1 MNPSAVFIRRPV
13 ASMLLAA
20 AVILFGTLAYRALP
34 VSDLPSVEYPTITVS
49 ASLPGANPQMM
60 AASVA
65 TPLERQLS
73 SVPGIDS
80 MHSTSIQGT
89 TTITI
94 QFALD
99 RNIDGA
105 AQDIEAAIS
114 RAAPLLPPNMP
125 TPPSYQKSNA
135 AAFPVVFLSVRS
147 ASLPMHQVNYYA
159 ESIITP
165 RLSGVAGV
173 AQVLLIGAQRYAVR
187 VRIDP
192 SALAARSIGIDELQ
206 AAISQANVN
215 LPAGTIH
222 GDRTFV
228 LEPGGQ
234 LENAAA
240 YRDLIV
246 AYRNGAPMRLRDV
259 ADVFD
264 SVENDQGA
272 GWHNGEKAIVLAVQ
286 RRPGANT
293 VHVVDGILEKIP
305 ALRNELPAALDL
317 QLIYDRS
324 KPIRASIKD
333 VNSTLVATILIV
345 TLVVFLF
352 LRNLSAT
359 IIPSLAVPLSLLAT
373 FAVMF
378 VLGYSLDLLSLM
390 ALTLAVGFVID
401 DAIVMVENI
410 TRHIEHG
417 AEPLKAACAG
427 SAEVAFTIISMTISL
442 AAVFIPLLFLG
453 DLLGRLL
460 REFAVTITVAILMS
474 GIVSLTLTPMLSGR
488 LLRSHAHH
496 RAGITSVLE
505 RFLTAMLYMYE
516 RTLSVTLRCRA
527 ATLMLSTLLVILT
540 GYLFYVAPK
549 GFIPADDNDLIA
561 APTQGPPGASFETME
576 RHVQAIT
583 DLGRSDRDVE
593 SSFAFAGMV
602 NGSTANSGMIFFYL
616 RPRAQRMHTVD
627 DVIQRLRPAIGRV
640 PGVNVFLAN
649 PPLITIGSNS
659 TRSPYQIA
667 LQSSDLSALYEWAP
681 MLEERLRALHGFA
694 DVTTDLELRTPALA
708 IDVDRDRA
716 RLLGLTPERVYDALY
731 TAFGGR
737 QVTLI
742 HAPSNEYQVITEL
755 GGKYRPSRAML
766 STLFVRSD
774 TNRLVPLESI
784 AQISP
789 KLGPVAIQH
798 SGQSPAV
805 TVSFNLA
812 PGFSLGEATER
823 AQQAVR
829 DLRIPAAITA
839 SFQGTAQAFQS
850 AQRNLSLLCMIAL
863 FVIYVV
869 LGILYEDAIHPLT
882 ILSGLPSASL
892 GALLA
897 LRLLRLQ
904 LDLYAF
910 VGIFLLFGIA
920 KKNAIMMIDFAI
932 AAQRHE
938 HASPEAAILQ
948 GCLLRF
954 RPIMMTTFAALLGA
968 LPVAMGYGAGTQSRR
983 SLGVAV
989 VGGLVIS
996 QLLTLYI
1003 TPVVYLYLEALRSR
1017 FAVVFGGGDRN
1028 RAAVVCER

>member
-1 MNPSAVFIRRPV
+1 
-13 ASMLLAA
+13 
-20 AVILFGTLAYRALP
+20 
-34 VSDLPSVEYPTITVS
+34 
-49 ASLPGANPQMM
+49 
-60 AASVA
+60 
-65 TPLERQLS
+65 
-73 SVPGIDS
+73 
-80 MHSTSIQGT
+80 MHSTSIQGS
-89 TTITI
+89 TTITV

-147 ASLPMHQVNYYA
+147 STLPMHQVNYYA
-159 ESIITP
+159 ESIVTP
-165 RLSGVAGV
+165 RLSGVPGV

-192 SALAARSIGIDELQ
+192 SALAARSVGIDELQ
-206 AAISQANVN
+206 AAIAQANVN
-215 LPAGTIH
+215 LPAGAIY
-222 GDRTFV
+222 GERTLV
-228 LEPGGQ
+228 LEPAGQ
-234 LENAAA
+234 LESAAA
-240 YRDLIV
+240 YRELIV
-246 AYRNGAPMRLRDV
+246 AYRNGAPVRLRDV

-264 SVENDQGA
+264 SVDNDKGA
-272 GWHNGEKAIVLAVQ
+272 GWHNGQKAIVLAVQ

-293 VHVVDGILEKIP
+293 VQVVDGVLEKIP
-305 ALRNELPAALDL
+305 TLRSELPAALDL

-333 VNSTLVATILIV
+333 VNSTLLATILIV
-345 TLVVFLF
+345 TLVVLVF
-352 LRNLSAT
+352 LRNLTAT
-359 IIPSLAVPLSLLAT
+359 IIPSLAVPLSLLGT

-410 TRHIEHG
+410 SRHIEHG
-417 AEPLKAACAG
+417 AEPLSAAYAG
-427 SAEVAFTIISMTISL
+427 SAEVAFTIVSMTISL

-460 REFAVTITVAILMS
+460 REFAVTITVAILIS

-488 LLRSHAHH
+488 LLRSHTRPKTGVAS
-496 RAGITSVLE
+496 ILE
-505 RFLTAMLYMYE
+505 RLLDAMLHLYE
-516 RTLSVTLRCRA
+516 RTLSVSMRWRP
-527 ATLMLSTLLVILT
+527 ATLAFSAALVVLT
-540 GYLFYVAPK
+540 GYLFYTAPK

-561 APTQGPPGASFETME
+561 APVQGPPGASFESME
-576 RHVQAIT
+576 RHVQAIST
-583 DLGRSDRDVE
+583 LGRSNPDVD

-602 NGSTANSGMIFFYL
+602 NGSTSNSGMIFLYL
-616 RPRAQRMHTVD
+616 HPRAQRIHAVD
-627 DVIQRLRPAIGRV
+627 AVIQHLRPVIGQV

-649 PPLITIGSNS
+649 PPPITIGSNS

-667 LQSSDLSALYEWAP
+667 LQSSDLRALYEWAP
-681 MLEERLRALHGFA
+681 VLEEKLRALPGFA
-694 DVTTDLELRTPALA
+694 DVTTDLELRTPELA
-708 IDVDRDRA
+708 VELDRDRA
-716 RLLGLTPERVYDALY
+716 RLLGLSPERVYDAIY

-755 GGKYRPSRAML
+755 GGKYRPSSATL
-766 STLFVRSD
+766 SSLFVRSD
-774 TNRLVPLESI
+774 VNRLVPLDSI
-784 AQISP
+784 ARISP
-789 KLGPVAIQH
+789 RLGPVAIQH
-798 SGQSPAV
+798 SGQSPSV

-812 PGFSLGEATER
+812 SGFSLGEATGR
-823 AQQAVR
+823 AQEAIR
-829 DLRIPAAITA
+829 DLRMPAAITG

-850 AQRNLSLLCMIAL
+850 ALRNLSLLCLIAV

-869 LGILYEDAIHPLT
+869 LGILYEDAIHPIT

-897 LRLLRLQ
+897 LRWLHLQ

-910 VGIFLLFGIA
+910 VGVFLLFGIV

-932 AAQRHE
+932 AARQTE
-938 HASPEAAILQ
+938 HLTAEMAILR

-968 LPVAMGYGAGTQSRR
+968 LPAAMGYGAGAQSRR

-989 VGGLVIS
+989 VGGLLVS

-1003 TPVVYLYLEALRSR
+1003 TPVVYLYLEGLRTWLAGIFR
-1017 FAVVFGGGDRN
+1017 GAYPNRTAV
-1028 RAAVVCER
+1028 ACER

>member
-13 ASMLLAA
+13 ASLLLAS
-20 AVILFGTLAYRALP
+20 AVVFFGALAYRSLP
-34 VSDLPSVEYPTITVS
+34 VSDLPSVDSPTITIS
-49 ASLPGANPQMM
+49 ASLPGANPEMM

-80 MHSTSIQGT
+80 MHSTSIQGST
-89 TTITI
+89 SITV

-105 AQDIEAAIS
+105 AQDVEAAIA
-114 RAAPLLPPNMP
+114 RATPQLPPNMP
-125 TPPSYQKSNA
+125 SPPSYQKSNA

-147 ASLPMHQVNYYA
+147 ATLPMYQVDYYA
-159 ESIITP
+159 ESVITP
-165 RLSGVAGV
+165 RLSSVPGV
-173 AQVLLIGAQRYAVR
+173 AQVLVIGSQRYAVR

-192 SALAARSIGIDELQ
+192 RALAARSIGIDELQ

-215 LPAGTIH
+215 LPAGAIY
-222 GDRTFV
+222 GQRTLV
-228 LEPGGQ
+228 LEPAGQ
-234 LENAAA
+234 LESAAA
-240 YRDLIV
+240 YRELIV
-246 AYRNGAPMRLRDV
+246 AFRNGAPVRLRDV
-259 ADVFD
+259 AEVID
-264 SVENDQGA
+264 SVENDKGA

-293 VHVVDGILEKIP
+293 VRVVDGVLEKMP
-305 ALRNELPAALDL
+305 ALRAELPAAVDL
-317 QLIYDRS
+317 ASIYDRS
-324 KPIRASIKD
+324 KPIRASITD
-333 VNSTLVATILIV
+333 VNSTLIVTIFIV

-352 LRNLSAT
+352 LRNLTAT
-359 IIPSLAVPLSLLAT
+359 VIPSLAVPFSLLGT
-373 FAVMF
+373 FAVMA

-410 TRHIEHG
+410 ARHIEHG
-417 AEPLKAACAG
+417 ADPLAAAHAG

-474 GIVSLTLTPMLSGR
+474 GIVSLTLTPMLSAR
-488 LLRSHAHH
+488 LLRSHSREKA
-496 RAGITSVLE
+496 AISGALE
-505 RFLTAMLYMYE
+505 RILDAMLRLYVRTLSATLRWRSATLSISAALVFLTAF
-516 RTLSVTLRCRA
+516 
-527 ATLMLSTLLVILT
+527 
-540 GYLFYVAPK
+540 LFYTAPK

-561 APTQGPPGASFETME
+561 APVQGPPGASFDSME
-576 RHVQAIT
+576 RHVQTVAA
-583 DLGRSDRDVE
+583 LGRSNPDVD

-602 NGSTANSGMIFFYL
+602 NGSTANSGMVFLYL
-616 RPRAQRMHTVD
+616 RPRAKRTNTVD
-627 DVIQRLRPAIGRV
+627 DVMRQVRPVLSTV
-640 PGVNVFLAN
+640 PGVNLFLAN
-649 PPLITIGSNS
+649 PPPVTIGSNS

-667 LQSSDLSALYEWAP
+667 LQSSSLSELYHWAP
-681 MLEERLRALHGFA
+681 ALEEKLRGLRGFT
-694 DVTTDLELRTPALA
+694 DVTTDLEIRTPELA
-708 IDVDRDRA
+708 VELNRDRA
-716 RLLGLTPERVYDALY
+716 KLLGLTPERVYDALY
-731 TAFGGR
+731 TAFGAR

-755 GGKYRPSRAML
+755 SGRYQRSPAALSSLFLRAD
-766 STLFVRSD
+766 SG
-774 TNRLVPLESI
+774 RLVPLDSI

-789 KLGPVAIQH
+789 KLGPVGIQH
-798 SGQSPAV
+798 SGQSPSV
-805 TVSFNLA
+805 TVSFNVA

-829 DLRIPAAITA
+829 ELRMPAAITA
-839 SFQGTAQAFQS
+839 SFQGTAQAFQ
-850 AQRNLSLLCMIAL
+850 AALRNLSLLCLVAV

-882 ILSGLPSASL
+882 ILSGLPAAGL

-897 LRLLRLQ
+897 LRWLHLE

-910 VGIFLLFGIA
+910 VGIFLLFGIV

-932 AAQRHE
+932 ATRQAE
-938 HASPEAAILQ
+938 NLTPEEAIFR

-968 LPVAMGYGAGTQSRR
+968 LPVALGYGAGAQSRR

-989 VGGLVIS
+989 VGGLLVS
-996 QLLTLYI
+996 QLLT
-1003 TPVVYLYLEALRSR
+1003 
-1017 FAVVFGGGDRN
+1017 
-1028 RAAVVCER
+1028 